1 MEQVA
6 PLMDGGLFVLISS
19 YLKKFPE
26 NCFVGI
32 RIPWTL
38 ASEKAWNRTHREG
51 RWVLIMAGALATA
64 SAFSPDAMNLLI
76 VVVGKI
82 AIIPLLYSP
91 WHIFARKNRKPLPCP
106 SWCPQTGRHLPS

>member
-1 MEQVA
+1 MMLFLGATQGIMYREAPGSGGSKVEQVA

-38 ASEKAWNRTHREG
+38 ASEKAWNRTHRPG
-51 RWVLIMAGALATA
+51 RWVLIMAGALTTV
-64 SAFSPDAMNLLI
+64 SAFSPDAMNVLI
-76 VVVGKI
+76 VVVGKV
-82 AIIPLLYSP
+82 AIIPFLYSP
-91 WHIFARKNRKPLPCP
+91 
-106 SWCPQTGRHLPS
+106 